1 MLIDVTFPGG
11 LRVDAHLAGQT
22 VRTDQRQQHGGDDT
36 ASPPFDV
43 FLASIA
49 TCMGF
54 YALRFCEQRNIDTT
68 GLRLT
73 LETEKDPETKMIS
86 VIRTNLQLP
95 ESFPPK
101 YVRAVERSMDQCAV
115 KRHMMEPPRF
125 ETETDILA
133 SLAGAD
139 S

>member
-11 LRVDAHLAGQT
+11 LKVDAHIAGHI
-22 VRTDQRQQHGGDDT
+22 VHSDQREQHGGGGT
-36 ASPPFDV
+36 ASPPFDL

-54 YALRFCEQRNIDTT
+54 YALRFCQQRGIDST
-68 GLRLT
+68 GLKLS

-86 VIRTNLQLP
+86 VIRTSLQLP
-95 ESFPPK
+95 AGFPPK

-115 KRHMMEPPRF
+115 KKHMMEPPQF
-125 ETETDILA
+125 VTETEILENSVGAA
-133 SLAGAD
+133 S
-139 S
+139 